1 MHDIAISL
9 PRVNFQ
15 RLRSAALLTTV
26 LLPPASMAGVTVHE
40 AGDTRVEIGGRI
52 QVQYRVV
59 DADHVPAGEEE
70 SVDDLDF
77 RRLRPYLAFDTD
89 AWEGIFQV
97 DFAGGDSSIKDAY
110 VAYNGND
117 WVKLTVGNQNAP
129 FARELLTSSKRQQ
142 LVERTFAGDHDFG
155 VPDRQMGVSLA
166 AARKDKLQWAVGAFK
181 AGIDPSVNKVDF
193 VTTTHD
199 DAEYEGNLLAAR
211 LDWYPRGVFK
221 MAQGDFG
228 HTEPLL
234 VGLGINAYTWRND
247 DDDVVDPASDYDS
260 IDGTGIDLALRW
272 RGFSMDAAYQV
283 FASETLDSGFTG
295 GLIENGIGDFDT
307 WAIEG
312 GYMIIPGRLEVTAG
326 YQALDI
332 DALDDRDTRT
342 SVGINYFFDAHN
354 TKVQLTYEA
363 GDSVFDTD
371 GNSIRGEDQN
381 RIFLQLQH
389 VL

>member
-1 MHDIAISL
+1 MNFIAIF
-9 PRVNFQ
+9 PPYRF
-15 RLRSAALLTTV
+15 LRSIVWVMAGLFPIVAA
-26 LLPPASMAGVTVHE
+26 AGVTVYDE
-40 AGDTRVEIGGRI
+40 GGTRVEVGGRI
-52 QVQYRVV
+52 QVQYRIV
-59 DADHVPAGEEE
+59 DADRAGAGQDNT
-70 SVDDLDF
+70 VDDLDF
-77 RRLRPYLAFDTD
+77 RRLRPWVAFDKD
-89 AWEGIFQV
+89 DWEGIFQV
-97 DFAGGDSSIKDAY
+97 DFAGGDYSIKDAY
-110 VAYNGND
+110 VAYNGNE
-117 WVKLTVGNQNAP
+117 WAQLIVGNQNVP

-142 LVERTFAGDHDFG
+142 LVERTFSGDHDFG
-155 VPDRQMGVSLA
+155 VPDRQMGVSLV
-166 AARKDKLQWAVGAFK
+166 AARQEKLQWAVGTFK

-193 VTTTHD
+193 LTTTND

-211 LDWYPRGVFK
+211 LDWYPRGTFK

-295 GLIENGIGDFDT
+295 GLIENGKGDFDT

-312 GYMIIPGRLEVTAG
+312 GYMIIPDRLEVTAG
-326 YQALDI
+326 YQVLEV
-332 DALDDRDTRT
+332 DALDDKDTRA
-342 SVGINYFFDAHN
+342 SVGINYFFDTHN

-371 GNSIRGEDQN
+371 GNTIRGEDQN